1 MQERQLGKTGYKPKI
16 ISLGGESLLKGS
28 SPEEHAEA
36 RKLIHRALDLGVNYI
51 DTAPA
56 YDDSEMRIGEV
67 IADGRRNEFYLATK
81 TDKRTAKDAFT
92 QLTDSLKRLQT
103 DRVDCWQLH
112 HLDEFSELD
121 EIFAPGGAIEAVER
135 ARKSG
140 LIRFVGITG
149 HSDPAVLEEA
159 LKRYPFDQVLM
170 AMNAAD
176 KHINSFQETLL
187 PACVKMG
194 VGIVAMKVFSRGAM
208 FAAPLTAEDCL
219 RWVMGLPVSTILAG
233 ISNIEQLERNV
244 SIGNMPPMEK
254 EEMASFEAACEPH
267 ATEMLFFRKDGNAD
281 SWDAYKDIHVLPQQ
295 VL

>member
-28 SPEEHAEA
+28 SPEEQAEA

-51 DTAPA
+51 DSAPA

-67 IADGRRNEFYLATK
+67 IADGRRDEFYLATK
-81 TDKRTAKDAFT
+81 TDKRTARDAFV
-92 QLTDSLKRLQT
+92 QLTDSLRRLQT
-103 DRVDCWQLH
+103 DRLDCWQLH

-121 EIFAPGGAIEAVER
+121 EIFGRGGVIEAVDR
-135 ARKSG
+135 AKKSG
-140 LIRFVGITG
+140 IIRFAGITG

-170 AMNAAD
+170 ALNAAD

-187 PACVKMG
+187 PLCVKMG
-194 VGIVAMKVFSRGAM
+194 VGIVAMKTFSRGAM

-219 RWVMGLPVSTILAG
+219 RWVMGLPVSTIITG
-233 ISNIEQLERNV
+233 VSNVEQLERNI

-254 EEMASFEAACEPH
+254 EEMVSFEAACEPH
-267 ATEMLFFRKDGNAD
+267 ASEMLFFRKDGSAN
-281 SWDAYKDIHVLPQQ
+281 WDAYKDIHVLPQQ